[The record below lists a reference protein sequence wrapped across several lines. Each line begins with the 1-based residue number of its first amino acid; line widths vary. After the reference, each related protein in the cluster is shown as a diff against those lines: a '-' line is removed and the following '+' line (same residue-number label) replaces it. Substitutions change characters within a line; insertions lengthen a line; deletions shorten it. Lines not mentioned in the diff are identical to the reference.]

1 MNIRYLRDI
10 ISKWKKST
18 ELMLSKN
25 GVSYM
30 IPEVSVFQYLVV
42 KIICMLFAG
51 VIAGIAFGN
60 IFVSMA
66 AMAAGYFLPD
76 VIIHIS
82 NNSDN
87 EEMMSD
93 IESIYDIMRIQARAG
108 VFVKDSLM
116 DCYVNTINKRLKTAL
131 LDLCNMMSTNMTME
145 EAVDIFASKFNNRHI
160 DVLCIVLS
168 QAQSSG
174 KTVQILTDMTDQI
187 TNLRHS
193 RAKSDEGKL
202 ERKIEIIELLIFLGV
217 LAMGVFAMGNEISG
231 MINI

>member
-1 MNIRYLRDI
+1 MHAVSLKSFYE
-10 ISKWKKST
+10 KWKHDT
-18 ELMLSKN
+18 EIMLSKN

-30 IPEVSVFQYLVV
+30 LPEMSALLYMIV
-42 KIICMLFAG
+42 KIMCMVFVG
-51 VIAGIAFGN
+51 IIAGITFHN
-60 IFVSMA
+60 VYLVFVLMVS
-66 AMAAGYFLPD
+66 GYFLPNI
-76 VIIHIS
+76 IIHMS

-87 EEMMSD
+87 DEMMSD

-145 EAVDIFASKFNNRHI
+145 EAVDIFSSKFNNRHI
-160 DVLCIVLS
+160 DVLCIVLA

-174 KTVQILTDMTDQI
+174 KTVQILTDMSDQI

-202 ERKIEIIELLIFLGV
+202 ERKIEIIELLIFIGV

-231 MINI
+231 MINL

>member
-1 MNIRYLRDI
+1 MQAGSIKGFYE
-10 ISKWKKST
+10 KWKYNT
-18 ELMLSKN
+18 ETMLSKN

-30 IPEVSVFQYLVV
+30 IPEMSALFYMIV
-42 KIICMLFAG
+42 KIMCMVFAG
-51 VIAGIAFGN
+51 VIAGIVLHN
-60 IFVSMA
+60 VFVVA
-66 AMAAGYFLPD
+66 AVMVSGFFLPD
-76 VIIHIS
+76 IIIHIS

-87 EEMMSD
+87 DEMMSD

-145 EAVDIFASKFNNRHI
+145 EAVDIFSSKFNNRHI
-160 DVLCIVLS
+160 DVLCIVLA

-174 KTVQILTDMTDQI
+174 KTVQILTDMSEQI

-202 ERKIEIIELLIFLGV
+202 ERKIEIIELLIFVGV
-217 LAMGVFAMGNEISG
+217 LAMGVFAMGNEISE
-231 MINI
+231 MINL